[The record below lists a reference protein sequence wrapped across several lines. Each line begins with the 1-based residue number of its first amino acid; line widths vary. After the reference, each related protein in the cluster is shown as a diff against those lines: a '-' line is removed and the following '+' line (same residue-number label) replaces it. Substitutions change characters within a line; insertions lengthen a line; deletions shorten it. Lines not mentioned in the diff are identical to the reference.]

1 MDDRGDMGSGV
12 SMGDDGG
19 MGGGVNMSRRVDMS
33 GVDMMTVGACT
44 GTGDEKCG
52 VGLRWLSR

>member
-19 MGGGVNMSRRVDMS
+19 MGGGVNMSRRVEKDL
-33 GVDMMTVGACT
+33 TVTRG
-44 GTGDEKCG
+44 KC
-52 VGLRWLSR
+52 LY